1 MNIIVSFNRN
11 HPNTVSGDSITVTT
25 TYSSFNQQLI
35 DELEEK
41 FNKTIK
47 TYQLFTI
54 PDDSVRIEE
63 LDKFF

>member
-1 MNIIVSFNRN
+1 MVSGYIRTN
-11 HPNTVSGDSITVTT
+11 GDSITVTI

-47 TYQLFTI
+47 TYQLLTI

-63 LDKFF
+63 LEKQTKTEDN